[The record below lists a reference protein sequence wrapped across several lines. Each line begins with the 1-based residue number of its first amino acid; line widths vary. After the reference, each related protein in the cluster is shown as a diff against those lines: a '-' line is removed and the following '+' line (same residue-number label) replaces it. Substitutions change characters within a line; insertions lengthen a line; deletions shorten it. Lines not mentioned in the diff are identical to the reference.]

1 MKKNITILIVAIVL
15 FIVALGFLI
24 WSMKEKEIKNI
35 IQDGENTNEISN
47 ENIEP
52 QREIEISNTQ
62 DVEGVSYQDISIYTE
77 DEKEVKLSEFSE
89 KPVMLLFWNPENK
102 DSVDVLKKVNGK
114 YNDYKDKIEF
124 LMISTSKEIPEEIKN
139 EISMKI
145 YYDLN
150 GEYQE
155 KYNATIFPTMI
166 YIDGNNE
173 VINAKSGV
181 PSNDAIEANLDLISN
196 NF

>member
-1 MKKNITILIVAIVL
+1 MKEKKNIILLIIAIIL
-15 FIVALGFLI
+15 FLVALIFLV
-24 WSMKEKEIKNI
+24 WSTKQKNI
-35 IQDGENTNEISN
+35 DNTNINNTNEILE

-52 QREIEISNTQ
+52 QREIESSNTQ

-77 DEKEVKLSEFSE
+77 DETQVKLSEFSE
-89 KPVMLLFWNPENK
+89 QPVMILFWNPENE
-102 DSVDVLKKVNGK
+102 DSVEVLKKVNGR
-114 YNDYKDKIEF
+114 YSDYKDKIEF
-124 LMISTSKEIPEEIKN
+124 LMISTSKEIPEELKS

-150 GEYQE
+150 GECQE
-155 KYNATIFPTMI
+155 MYNATVIPTMV

-181 PSNDAIEANLDLISN
+181 PSNDAIEANLDLIYN

>member
-1 MKKNITILIVAIVL
+1 MKEKKNIILLIIAIIL
-15 FIVALGFLI
+15 FLVALIFLV
-24 WSMKEKEIKNI
+24 WSTKQKNI
-35 IQDGENTNEISN
+35 DNTNINNTNEILE

-52 QREIEISNTQ
+52 QREIESSNTQ

-77 DEKEVKLSEFSE
+77 DETQVKLSEFSE
-89 KPVMLLFWNPENK
+89 QPVMILFWNPENE
-102 DSVDVLKKVNGK
+102 DSVEVLKKVNGR
-114 YNDYKDKIEF
+114 YSDYKDKIEF
-124 LMISTSKEIPEEIKN
+124 LMISTSKEIPEELKS

-150 GEYQE
+150 GECQE
-155 KYNATIFPTMI
+155 MYNATVIPTMV

>member
-1 MKKNITILIVAIVL
+1 MKEKKNIILLIIAIIL
-15 FIVALGFLI
+15 FLVALIFLV
-24 WSMKEKEIKNI
+24 WSTKQKNI
-35 IQDGENTNEISN
+35 DNTNINNTNEILE
-47 ENIEP
+47 ENIET
-52 QREIEISNTQ
+52 QREIESSNTQ

-77 DEKEVKLSEFSE
+77 DETQVKLSEFSE
-89 KPVMLLFWNPENK
+89 QPVMILFWNPENE
-102 DSVDVLKKVNGK
+102 DSVEVLKKVNGR
-114 YNDYKDKIEF
+114 YSDYKDKIEF
-124 LMISTSKEIPEEIKN
+124 LMISTSKEIPEELKS

-150 GEYQE
+150 GECQE
-155 KYNATIFPTMI
+155 MYNATVIPTMV

-196 NF
+196 KF

>member
-1 MKKNITILIVAIVL
+1 MKEKKNIILLIIAIIL
-15 FIVALGFLI
+15 FLVALIFLV
-24 WSMKEKEIKNI
+24 WSTKQKNI
-35 IQDGENTNEISN
+35 DNTNINNTNEILE

-52 QREIEISNTQ
+52 QREIESSNTQ
-62 DVEGVSYQDISIYTE
+62 DVEGVSYRDISIYTE
-77 DEKEVKLSEFSE
+77 DETQVKLSEFSE
-89 KPVMLLFWNPENK
+89 QPVMILFWNPENE
-102 DSVDVLKKVNGK
+102 DSVEVLKKVNGR
-114 YNDYKDKIEF
+114 YSDYKDKIEF
-124 LMISTSKEIPEEIKN
+124 LMISTSKEIPEELKS

-150 GEYQE
+150 GECQE
-155 KYNATIFPTMI
+155 MYNATVIPTMV